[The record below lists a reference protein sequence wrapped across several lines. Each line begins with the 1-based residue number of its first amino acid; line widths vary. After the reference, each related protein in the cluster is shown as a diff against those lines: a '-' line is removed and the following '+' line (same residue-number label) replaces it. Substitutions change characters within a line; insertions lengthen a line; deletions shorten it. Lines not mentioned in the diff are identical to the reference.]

1 MNEGFIL
8 IHRKIIKEWEWYS
21 NTNDTRLWLHCLLS
35 ANWQDSWFEGI
46 KIERGS
52 FVTSLNKLSKEI
64 DMSIQQIR
72 TSLKHLKSTNNITY
86 ETNNQFSI
94 ITINNYNKYQLEQQ
108 ANQQTSNK
116 RATNEQQ
123 TSNNNIN
130 KYNKEI
136 KEKEKDIYKYI
147 SKKKENENIEKKY
160 FESLKVNTI
169 FNEFLELRKKLKAV
183 NTDRAINMLINKLN
197 EYDEETQYEMIEQSI
212 INSWKGVFE
221 LKNKEKKA
229 EQTLPSWF
237 NKEIEKDEEDEKY
250 ERLAE
255 QYTRGVITS

>member
-8 IHRKIIKEWEWYS
+8 IHRKILEWEWYS
-21 NTNDTRLWLHCLLS
+21 NINDRLVWLHCLLS
-35 ANWQDSWFEGI
+35 ANWKDGYFEGK
-46 KIERGS
+46 KIGRGS

-64 DMSIQQIR
+64 GISIQQVR
-72 TSLKHLKSTNNITY
+72 TSLNHLKSTNNLTY
-86 ETNNQFSI
+86 ETNHQFSI
-94 ITINNYNKYQLEQQ
+94 ITINNYDKYQIEQQ
-108 ANQQTSNK
+108 TNQQTINK

-123 TSNNNIN
+123 TINNNIN

-212 INSWKGVFE
+212 INSWKGIFE
-221 LKNKEKKA
+221 LKNKTKKKDNFMD
-229 EQTLPSWF
+229 TL
-237 NKEIEKDEEDEKY
+237 KEIY
-250 ERLAE
+250 SNE
-255 QYTRGVITS
+255 QDRNN